1 MSKLPPEIQELI
13 STPIREQIFKIINT
27 QKDGFTFLD
36 IHQALEKKRVDVSM
50 TSVQNFIKSL
60 SYRGYLKESPLKES
74 KTAGRSTI
82 HFKIS
87 DRDK

>member
-1 MSKLPPEIQELI
+1 MRKLPPEIQELI
-13 STPIREQIFKIINT
+13 STPIRERIFQIINS
-27 QKDGFTFLD
+27 QKEGFTFLD
-36 IHQALEKKRVDVSM
+36 IHQELEHKQVDVSL

-60 SYRGYLKESPLKES
+60 SYRGYLKEYPLKES

-87 DRDK
+87 DQRK